1 MLAVLETPPLK
12 GKSMFMKLIEMFL
25 TKSSARFGLLAAAL
39 LLGLAP
45 QVAKAAPVDGYC
57 TPDQVIVW
65 NNRVH
70 VRCATLVGSFKY
82 FAAPTSDQA
91 HAARVLSVINTA
103 LVAGR
108 TLIIRYDPVD
118 LSGAAVGCLTSDCRL
133 IQAIGF

>member
-1 MLAVLETPPLK
+1 M
-12 GKSMFMKLIEMFL
+12 
-25 TKSSARFGLLAAAL
+25 
-39 LLGLAP
+39 
-45 QVAKAAPVDGYC
+45 
-57 TPDQVIVW
+57 VW

-91 HAARVLSVINTA
+91 NAARVLSVINTA

-108 TLIIRYDPVD
+108 TLIIRYDPAD
-118 LSGAAVGCLTSDCRL
+118 LSGSTFGCLTSDCRA